1 MGKYQPD
8 SGGQVLI
15 TVLMS
20 VYNTQKKFLVEA
32 IESVLHQTYS
42 DFEFIIV
49 NDCSDEGTTALLR
62 EYEKMDERIVLIE
75 NGKNLG
81 LTKSLNLGL
90 KQAKGRYI
98 ARLDSDD
105 SCNLERLKL
114 QLSYMQSHP
123 GTTVVGCRVHDQYG
137 KRGKIAIMPNEW
149 RKVQLITSNCG
160 LVHSSAFIDAEFLRS
175 NNIFY
180 DETKKRAQ
188 DYKLWTDI
196 VANGGIIDIMSDD
209 LVMFRRHKES
219 ISVKYREEQVAAA
232 LLISCEQLSRLLVG
246 WTDQRLYELIESLDK
261 MREDSL
267 ADESGKAGRIQL
279 RQLLVE
285 ACVSNKHQQLYDS
298 HILRYELMYF
308 YNKHIGRQE
317 WFSVGYWGYRVVRA
331 MYKYMR

>member
-62 EYEKMDERIVLIE
+62 KYEKMDERIVLIE

-219 ISVKYREEQVAAA
+219 ISVKYREEQTASA

-246 WTDQRLYELIESLDK
+246 WTAQSLYKLIKSLDISK
-261 MREDSL
+261 EDNSIVGNYE
-267 ADESGKAGRIQL
+267 ASKRQL
-279 RQLLVE
+279 RQLLVQ
-285 ACVSNKHQQLYDS
+285 ACSNNEHLQLYNS
-298 HILRYELMYF
+298 HILKYELMYF
-308 YNKHIGRQE
+308 FNKQVGRQE
-317 WFSVGYWGYRVVRA
+317 WHNVGYWIYRTRRA
-331 MYKYMR
+331 MYKHLG